1 MSEARKPLIVGIG
14 GTVRDGSSTEKA
26 LVAALRAVEAGGG
39 ETRLLGGAFLA
50 TLPIFNPGPGGPTPA
65 QQVLAEA
72 VRQADGVIIATPGYH
87 GSLSGVMKNALDTLE
102 CLNNDA
108 RPYFTDRAVGAIVT
122 AQGWQAAGTTLT
134 ALRSIIHAM
143 RGWPTPFGAAL
154 NVTAESFDVEGGP
167 VDPKDA
173 WQLATVGEQVLGFA
187 RMHLAA
193 KLAAGDVR

>member
-1 MSEARKPLIVGIG
+1 MIRRPLIVGIG
-14 GTVRDGSSTEKA
+14 GTVREGSSTEKA
-26 LVAALRAVEAGGG
+26 LAVALRAVEAGGG

-50 TLPIFNPGPGGPTPA
+50 TLPIFNPGPDGPTPE
-65 QQVLAEA
+65 QQALAEA
-72 VRQADGVIIATPGYH
+72 VRGADGVIVATPGYH

-102 CLNNDA
+102 FLSADQ

-122 AQGWQAAGTTLT
+122 ANGWQAAGTTLI
-134 ALRSIIHAM
+134 AVRSIIHAM

-154 NVTAESFDVEGGP
+154 NTTSGSFDADGAP

-173 WQLATVGEQVLGFA
+173 WQLATVGEQVLAFA
-187 RMHLAA
+187 RMQLAA